1 MTIGELLKEKRLA
14 ENKTQKAWVGHI
26 ISTSYYAKVEKNIH
40 RITAED
46 LLAILKHND
55 LSITDFFEELADKK
69 DELKAQVNSLNKTVI
84 DAVYHSDV
92 SKVNEVIQIIK
103 KMDLPTKQKQELI
116 LINKGFIETIKND
129 LSDNYQP
136 DKNIVQQLKDKI
148 FSIPNFNRF
157 KLELYTNFMQF
168 YDYTTNIMIT
178 KQVIHKIDQ
187 FKSDKELLA
196 IAGILFN
203 LLSQLVEEHHY
214 QETAPFIAA
223 SEHLPFLPD
232 LYFPQ
237 TGISLLKYLISYH
250 FNKKPADLAKA
261 EMIAQTY
268 QITGLENFGK
278 GAQEIINEVK
288 ED

>member
-1 MTIGELLKEKRLA
+1 
-14 ENKTQKAWVGHI
+14 
-26 ISTSYYAKVEKNIH
+26 
-40 RITAED
+40 
-46 LLAILKHND
+46 
-55 LSITDFFEELADKK
+55 
-69 DELKAQVNSLNKTVI
+69 
-84 DAVYHSDV
+84 
-92 SKVNEVIQIIK
+92 
-103 KMDLPTKQKQELI
+103 
-116 LINKGFIETIKND
+116 
-129 LSDNYQP
+129 
-136 DKNIVQQLKDKI
+136 
-148 FSIPNFNRF
+148 
-157 KLELYTNFMQF
+157 
-168 YDYTTNIMIT
+168 MIT

-237 TGISLLKYLISYH
+237 TGISLLKYIISYH

-268 QITGLENFGK
+268 QITGLEDFCIIIKLHEISIEFKFESIKIRNTKNF
-278 GAQEIINEVK
+278 IF
-288 ED
+288 

>member
-1 MTIGELLKEKRLA
+1 MTI
-14 ENKTQKAWVGHI
+14 
-26 ISTSYYAKVEKNIH
+26 ISH
-40 RITAED
+40 
-46 LLAILKHND
+46 
-55 LSITDFFEELADKK
+55 
-69 DELKAQVNSLNKTVI
+69 
-84 DAVYHSDV
+84 
-92 SKVNEVIQIIK
+92 
-103 KMDLPTKQKQELI
+103 
-116 LINKGFIETIKND
+116 
-129 LSDNYQP
+129 
-136 DKNIVQQLKDKI
+136 IVQQLKDKI

-250 FNKKPADLAKA
+250 FNKKTADLAKA

-268 QITGLENFGK
+268 QITGLEDFGK